1 MSEAK
6 LPVKEKDS
14 CPVGEPSCPC
24 LDELALLRV
33 RVDQLSEQVIS
44 DELTGVFNYRH
55 LLWAM
60 NQEIARARRTGEPFS
75 IVIFDFDD
83 FKKVN
88 DTYGHDFGNRVLK
101 AIGAFLRHSLR
112 TLDVPCR
119 FGGEEFVVVLP
130 GTDLRDAIQLAE
142 RLRTG
147 VEALELSSG
156 EVQVPLT
163 ISAGVDSYTPADHH
177 DADML
182 LDKTDKFLLSA
193 KQAGK
198 NRVHHRH
205 ITDVPD
211 GMSTDE
217 RSALLDSFKGSRR
230 SK

>member
-1 MSEAK
+1 MNKTK
-6 LPVKEKDS
+6 LPVKDKDC

-24 LDELALLRV
+24 LDELALLRE

-44 DELTGVFNYRH
+44 DELTGVYNYRH

-75 IVIFDFDD
+75 IVVFDFDN
-83 FKKVN
+83 FKNIN

-101 AIGAFLRHSLR
+101 AVGAFLRHSLR

-147 VEALELSSG
+147 VEALELSSDG
-156 EVQVPLT
+156 VRVPLT
-163 ISAGVDSYTPADHH
+163 ISAGVDCYTPADHL
-177 DADML
+177 DVDML
-182 LDKTDKFLLSA
+182 LDKTDQFLLHA

-205 ITDVPD
+205 ISEQPD
-211 GMSTDE
+211 GMSVDE
-217 RSALLDSFKGSRR
+217 RNALLESFKGARR
-230 SK
+230 GK